1 VVHAA
6 GQHALDHLLGADGGG
21 TLVIVADTDGEAIG
35 TYRRLGFADSERQ
48 LMMEQ
53 RTGEGASSDA

>member
-1 VVHAA
+1 MR
-6 GQHALDHLLGADGGG
+6 

-35 TYRRLGFADSERQ
+35 LYRSLGFTDSERQ

-53 RTGEGASSDA
+53 RSGEWADDERVLGCLA